1 MPYQYKTR
9 SNLLESSELKKTE
22 PRVSGLRFFIEVAWP
37 LSCCNYTLAVVV
49 HTGAQLLY
57 VLDDGGS
64 GNVGRMLGIDGDIGH
79 GGDDG
84 GEDDVPVLGGILVQ
98 GNFDA
103 LEDFDLLGQG
113 VEGGLETQGGL
124 ATQLVA
130 ALKLEHY
137 DMLDHC
143 F

>member
-1 MPYQYKTR
+1 MYR
-9 SNLLESSELKKTE
+9 DS
-22 PRVSGLRFFIEVAWP
+22 VFFIEVAWP
-37 LSCCNYTLAVVV
+37 LSYWNYTLAVVV
-49 HTGAQLLY
+49 DAGAEFFH
-57 VLDDGGS
+57 VLDDGCS
-64 GNVGRMLGIDGDIGH
+64 GHVSGMLGIGGDVGH
-79 GGDDG
+79 GGNDG

-98 GNFDA
+98 GDFDA
-103 LEDFDLLGQG
+103 LEDVDLLGQG